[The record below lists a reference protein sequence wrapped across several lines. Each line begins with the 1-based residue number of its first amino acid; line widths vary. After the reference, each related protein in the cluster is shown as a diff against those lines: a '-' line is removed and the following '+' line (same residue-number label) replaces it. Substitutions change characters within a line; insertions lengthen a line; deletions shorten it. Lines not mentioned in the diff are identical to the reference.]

1 MWREKKEGGG
11 GEGGKIDIFMVIKYT
26 SDVPEGVVATTIEA
40 TSGGALKRGGT
51 NQLCFTMHIY
61 ISKAQH
67 NLTGRHN
74 EAPKNED
81 HILYL
86 CWPAVGC
93 PQRTNK
99 SISFPVP
106 SKVKPKAPRT
116 SYMHPYSS
124 SKGIGTA
131 GRSNDMCKSDQQSI

>member
-1 MWREKKEGGG
+1 
-11 GEGGKIDIFMVIKYT
+11 
-26 SDVPEGVVATTIEA
+26 VVATTIEA

-106 SKVKPKAPRT
+106 SKVKPKARALVICI
-116 SYMHPYSS
+116 HILRQ
-124 SKGIGTA
+124 KGLAQPAEAMICA
-131 GRSNDMCKSDQQSI
+131 NLVSRAYKLELELEKK